1 MDDGSITMIVA
12 LILLVIL
19 SAFFSSAE
27 TAFSSLN
34 LIRLKSRADAGDSSA
49 ARVLALAERYDS
61 LLSTILIGNNIV
73 NIAASSIATVLFT
86 RWVGGARGPTLSTIV
101 MTIVVLIFGEVTPKS
116 LAKEM
121 PERFSVLFAPILQ
134 ALVMVCTP
142 FTWLFGAWKR
152 FLSRHFHTDEA
163 DTITE
168 GELITMVSEAENDGE
183 LTDRESELIRSAI
196 EFDDVEVEE
205 VLTPRVDVVA
215 LPDDATM
222 EELADLFA
230 ESGYSRLP
238 VYHETI
244 DNIIGVVHE
253 KVYYIAR
260 RKGVTS
266 IADMVSPTLYT
277 TGSTQISALLR
288 TLREEHH
295 HLAVV
300 VDEYGGTEGIVTLED
315 ILEELVGEIWD
326 EHDEVTEDFRQ
337 QADGTW
343 LVSGAASIDD
353 LCEELSIPADEE
365 IDAVTVSGL
374 VQEKNRRLPKVG
386 DRFTIGQYEGTVTKT
401 AHRRVVEVRLQPAPE
416 AKPEKDPRDRER
428 SLKEKLARDKVARD
442 ERAGRE

>member
-1 MDDGSITMIVA
+1 MS
-12 LILLVIL
+12 
-19 SAFFSSAE
+19 
-27 TAFSSLN
+27 
-34 LIRLKSRADAGDSSA
+34 
-49 ARVLALAERYDS
+49 
-61 LLSTILIGNNIV
+61 
-73 NIAASSIATVLFT
+73 
-86 RWVGGARGPTLSTIV
+86 
-101 MTIVVLIFGEVTPKS
+101 
-116 LAKEM
+116 
-121 PERFSVLFAPILQ
+121 
-134 ALVMVCTP
+134 
-142 FTWLFGAWKR
+142 
-152 FLSRHFHTDEA
+152 
-163 DTITE
+163 
-168 GELITMVSEAENDGE
+168 
-183 LTDRESELIRSAI
+183 
-196 EFDDVEVEE
+196 
-205 VLTPRVDVVA
+205 
-215 LPDDATM
+215 
-222 EELADLFA
+222 
-230 ESGYSRLP
+230 
-238 VYHETI
+238 
-244 DNIIGVVHE
+244 
-253 KVYYIAR
+253 
-260 RKGVTS
+260 
-266 IADMVSPTLYT
+266 
-277 TGSTQISALLR
+277 
-288 TLREEHH
+288 EEHN